1 MKRRFLLVLSILLSF
16 TLIAAA
22 CGDDDDTATDE
33 APADSGEGDGDGDG
47 DTAEGETGDGET
59 GADECERTGSVA
71 NPIKPDDTTS
81 DVDASGVTAGFVYLT
96 DAGDAGWTWAHDR
109 GAEQAAAATG
119 ATLLKVNNI
128 AEGSPEFEQAVRDF
142 IADGA
147 NAIFATS
154 FGYMDAME
162 ALSAEFPDVDFFHAT
177 GFKSNDTNFGNYFGR
192 IYQARYLTGLAAGEA
207 SESGNIGYVAA
218 FPIPEVIRG
227 INAFT
232 LGVREANPDATVTV
246 NWTSTWFDPAVE
258 GDAAQALL
266 DQGADVIAMHQDS
279 TAAGERAE
287 AACARWVS
295 YNSDMSEFAPNAYLA
310 SAIWNWGQYYAD
322 AIESVADGSFA
333 GGGIWP
339 GMETGLVQIG
349 SLADDVSGDTV
360 SLIEQRSAEMIA
372 GDFDPFTGPIND
384 QDGNEI
390 IAAGEIPPDFAPEGL
405 SLLGM
410 SVFVEGV
417 IGTTTP

>member
-1 MKRRFLLVLSILLSF
+1 MKRQLLLVLAVLLGF

-22 CGDDDDTATDE
+22 CGDDDSTDTSPEGVDDTTPD
-33 APADSGEGDGDGDG
+33 DGEGSGSDD
-47 DTAEGETGDGET
+47 
-59 GADECERTGSVA
+59 CERTGTVAAPVSVGG
-71 NPIKPDDTTS
+71 DTTGGDAS
-81 DVDASGVTAGFVYLT
+81 DVTAAFIYIGEP
-96 DAGDAGWTWAHDR
+96 GDAGWTWAHDQGR
-109 GAEQAAAATG
+109 LQAEAATG
-119 ATLLKVNNI
+119 AKTLTINNI

-162 ALSAEFPDVDFFHAT
+162 TLSGEFPDVAFFHAT
-177 GFKSNDTNFGNYFGR
+177 GFKANDTNFANYFGR
-192 IYQARYLTGLAAGEA
+192 IYQARYLTGIAAGAA

-232 LGVREANPDATVTV
+232 LGVQESNPDATVTV
-246 NWTSTWFDPAVE
+246 SWTSTWFDPAVE
-258 GDAAQALL
+258 GDTAQGLL
-266 DQGADVIAMHQDS
+266 DNGADVIAMHQDS

-287 AACARWVS
+287 AACARWIS

-310 SAIWNWGQYYAD
+310 SAIWNWGPYYAS
-322 AIESVADGSFA
+322 AIESVSDGTFA
-333 GGGIWP
+333 GGGQWP
-339 GMETGLVQIG
+339 GMDTGLVQIG
-349 SLADDVSGDTV
+349 SLADDVAAETKTLIDEKSGE
-360 SLIEQRSAEMIA
+360 IIA
-372 GDFDPFTGPIND
+372 GTFDPFTGPIND

-390 IAAGEIPPDFAPEGL
+390 IAAGEVPPDFADEGL

-417 IGTTTP
+417 VGSAEG

>member
-1 MKRRFLLVLSILLSF
+1 MQRRLRLLLSVLLAF

-22 CGDDDDTATDE
+22 CGDDDDTT
-33 APADSGEGDGDGDG
+33 ADSGDDSAADDSSGDDAGGDDGDCD
-47 DTAEGETGDGET
+47 
-59 GADECERTGSVA
+59 RTGSVA
-71 NPIKPDDTTS
+71 NPIKPDATTS
-81 DVDASGVTAGFVYLT
+81 SVDASDVTAAFVYLT
-96 DAGDAGWTWAHDR
+96 DPGDAGWTWAHHR
-109 GAEQAAAATG
+109 GAEQAADATG
-119 ATLLKVNNI
+119 ASLLTVENI
-128 AEGSPEFEQAVRDF
+128 AEGSPEFEQSVRDF

-147 NAIFATS
+147 DAVFATS

-162 ALSAEFPDVDFFHAT
+162 ALSGEFPDVDFFHAT

-192 IYQARYLTGLAAGEA
+192 IYQARYLTGLTAGAATETN
-207 SESGNIGYVAA
+207 EIGYVAA

-232 LGVREANPDATVTV
+232 LGVREVNPDATVTV

-258 GDAAQALL
+258 GEAAQALL
-266 DQGADVIAMHQDS
+266 DGGADVIAMHQDS

-287 AACARWVS
+287 AACARWIS
-295 YNSDMSEFAPNAYLA
+295 YNSDMSEFAPNAYLS
-310 SAIWNWGQYYAD
+310 SAIWDWGQYYAL

-333 GGGIWP
+333 GGGTWP
-339 GMETGLVQIG
+339 GMETGMVQIG
-349 SLADDVSGDTV
+349 SLADDVSQETRD
-360 SLIEQRSAEMIA
+360 LIDERSTAMID
-372 GDFDPFTGPIND
+372 GSWDPFTGPIND

-390 IAAGEIPPDFAPEGL
+390 IAAGEVPPDFAPEGL

-417 IGTTTP
+417 VGSAEG

>member
-1 MKRRFLLVLSILLSF
+1 MKRRLLLVLALLLSF

-22 CGDDDDTATDE
+22 CGDDDDTTD
-33 APADSGEGDGDGDG
+33 PGADDGSGDDGTGDDGDDGAGDDGTGG
-47 DTAEGETGDGET
+47 DCD
-59 GADECERTGSVA
+59 RTGTV
-71 NPIKPDDTTS
+71 PDPVKPDDTTS
-81 DVDASGVTAGFVYLT
+81 DVDASDVTAAFVYIGEP
-96 DAGDAGWTWAHDR
+96 GDAGWTWAHDR
-109 GAEQAAAATG
+109 GADQAAAATG
-119 ATLLKVNNI
+119 ATLLKIENI
-128 AEGSPEFEQAVRDF
+128 PEEGPDFEQAARDF

-147 NAIFATS
+147 DAIFATS

-162 ALSAEFPDVDFFHAT
+162 ALAGEFPDVDFFHAT
-177 GFKSNDTNFGNYFGR
+177 GFKSNDSNFANYFGR

-207 SESGNIGYVAA
+207 TESNNIGYVAA

-232 LGVREANPDATVTV
+232 IGVREANPDATVTV

-310 SAIWNWGQYYAD
+310 SAIWNWGPYYAD
-322 AIESVADGSFA
+322 AFESVADGSFS
-333 GGGIWP
+333 GGGLWP
-339 GMETGLVQIG
+339 GMESGLVQIG
-349 SLADDVSGDTV
+349 SLADDVSQETRD
-360 SLIEQRSAEMIA
+360 LIDERSQAMID
-372 GDFDPFTGPIND
+372 GTWDPFTGPIND
-384 QDGNEI
+384 QDGNEL
-390 IAAGEIPPDFAPEGL
+390 IADGEVPPDFADEGL

-417 IGTTTP
+417 VGSAEG